1 MYRTILSIKDG
12 WFHQAEHAGS
22 SETSADADSLSPLI
36 RTKLSLPRICR
47 AVIPRTRLIE
57 RLNAGLSGK
66 VTLLSAPTGF
76 GKTTLLV
83 KWLETRDRPMAWLS
97 LDENDN
103 ELSVFVHYLTA
114 ALQTVFPDA
123 CQGTLGLLSAPTRP
137 PNTAD
142 CGSSLSGRLS
152 EVSTKCVLPFTEP
165 DHANSVDSV
174 SKEPDDRNKTLAS
187 RQAGREEKAQ
197 QFPPP
202 DHVATLFTND
212 LADLPEDIILVL
224 DNYHTIHNDVIHT
237 LLDLVIRYI
246 PPQVHLVLA
255 TRSDPPLPLAQWRA
269 QGQLNEFHG
278 ADLRFTRD
286 ETEAF
291 LARLLGD
298 ELPREVARTLEEQTE
313 GWIAML
319 RLAALSLRG
328 ASNRT
333 LLVEDLR
340 THPDRYVSSYLVEEI
355 LAQQAP
361 TIQELLLRM
370 SILDQFCPAL
380 CEAIISGD
388 DVHDNVQAYLDGL
401 QRANALIVPLD
412 DQHGWFRFHP
422 LFKRLLEQRLQE
434 RFSQEKIATLHRR
447 ASSWYA
453 TQGLTQEAIEHTLAA
468 GDLTEAAHLVE
479 VRLLRAIEQEQWAQM
494 ERWLHLLPEELIQG
508 RPGLLVARAWI
519 LEVRGLLEGVP
530 RLLTAAEQLIETS
543 RSSVT
548 DLDESQIK
556 VLRALI
562 ALSWSLIQHVRGQ
575 TQESLQSA
583 RSALQSVPSGREQS
597 TNLNGAARLLFAQ
610 ASIYLNAGKLQQ
622 VEQTSRHLLRL
633 AQDANLAMSQYWAH
647 WLLGYVHYEWNQLN
661 AAEYHFSAVVTNIQS
676 AHCWTVREAMYGLA
690 LVYQAQGLRT
700 EAKETTDDLLELLRG
715 QNNICDLLR
724 AYSFQAQL
732 ELLQDEVESAVQWV
746 EMVGEQWVLDPITS
760 FEVPPITKAWMLLA
774 RGDELDIAQ
783 GQKLL
788 ATLLRYV
795 ESIHNTRKTIQV
807 LALQALAYDLQDCV
821 TEALDALE
829 HAIALAYPG
838 GFIRTFANL
847 PPLVRLLQELRKR
860 RKARQMIDRKLDAYL
875 QRLLVAMSP
884 LNSPPVSKEDL
895 MRQEGLEPLTD
906 RELQILYL
914 LDKDLTN
921 KEIARRLVVTAGTV
935 KVHTNN
941 VYRKL
946 SVNNRRSAVALS
958 KALGLLTAD

>member
-1 MYRTILSIKDG
+1 VL
-12 WFHQAEHAGS
+12 
-22 SETSADADSLSPLI
+22 
-36 RTKLSLPRICR
+36 
-47 AVIPRTRLIE
+47 
-57 RLNAGLSGK
+57 
-66 VTLLSAPTGF
+66 
-76 GKTTLLV
+76 
-83 KWLETRDRPMAWLS
+83 
-97 LDENDN
+97 
-103 ELSVFVHYLTA
+103 HY
-114 ALQTVFPDA
+114 Q
-123 CQGTLGLLSAPTRP
+123 
-137 PNTAD
+137 
-142 CGSSLSGRLS
+142 
-152 EVSTKCVLPFTEP
+152 
-165 DHANSVDSV
+165 
-174 SKEPDDRNKTLAS
+174 
-187 RQAGREEKAQ
+187 
-197 QFPPP
+197 
-202 DHVATLFTND
+202 
-212 LADLPEDIILVL
+212 
-224 DNYHTIHNDVIHT
+224 
-237 LLDLVIRYI
+237 
-246 PPQVHLVLA
+246 
-255 TRSDPPLPLAQWRA
+255 
-269 QGQLNEFHG
+269 
-278 ADLRFTRD
+278 
-286 ETEAF
+286 
-291 LARLLGD
+291 
-298 ELPREVARTLEEQTE
+298 
-313 GWIAML
+313 
-319 RLAALSLRG
+319 ALSNQLTG
-328 ASNRT
+328 N
-333 LLVEDLR
+333 EDVA
-340 THPDRYVSSYLVEEI
+340 HF
-355 LAQQAP
+355 
-361 TIQELLLRM
+361 EL
-370 SILDQFCPAL
+370 
-380 CEAIISGD
+380 
-388 DVHDNVQAYLDGL
+388 N
-401 QRANALIVPLD
+401 NAL
-412 DQHGWFRFHP
+412 
-422 LFKRLLEQRLQE
+422 
-434 RFSQEKIATLHRR
+434 
-447 ASSWYA
+447 
-453 TQGLTQEAIEHTLAA
+453 
-468 GDLTEAAHLVE
+468 
-479 VRLLRAIEQEQWAQM
+479 
-494 ERWLHLLPEELIQG
+494 
-508 RPGLLVARAWI
+508 
-519 LEVRGLLEGVP
+519 
-530 RLLTAAEQLIETS
+530 
-543 RSSVT
+543 
-548 DLDESQIK
+548 
-556 VLRALI
+556 
-562 ALSWSLIQHVRGQ
+562 
-575 TQESLQSA
+575 
-583 RSALQSVPSGREQS
+583 REQS

-676 AHCWTVREAMYGLA
+676 AHRWTVREAMYGLA

-715 QNNICDLLR
+715 QNNFCDLLR

-860 RKARQMIDRKLDAYL
+860 RKARQTIDRKLDAYL

>member
-1 MYRTILSIKDG
+1 
-12 WFHQAEHAGS
+12 
-22 SETSADADSLSPLI
+22 
-36 RTKLSLPRICR
+36 
-47 AVIPRTRLIE
+47 VIPRTHLIE

-114 ALQTVFPDA
+114 ALQTIFPDA
-123 CQGTLGLLSAPTRP
+123 CQGTVDLLSAPTRP
-137 PNTAD
+137 ANAAD
-142 CGSSLSGRLS
+142 CGASLSGRLS
-152 EVSTKCVLPFTEP
+152 EASTKCVLPFTEP
-165 DHANSVDSV
+165 DRASSVDSV
-174 SKEPDDRNKTLAS
+174 SKESANWNKTLAS
-187 RQAGREEKAQ
+187 RQAGREEKTQ
-197 QFPPP
+197 QFPSP
-202 DHVATLFTND
+202 DHVAILFTND

-246 PPQVHLVLA
+246 PPQLHLVLA
-255 TRSDPPLPLAQWRA
+255 SRSDPPLPLAQWRA
-269 QGQLNEFHG
+269 QGQLNEFHA

-298 ELPREVARTLEEQTE
+298 ELPREVTRTLEEQTE
-313 GWIAML
+313 GWVAML

-361 TIQELLLRM
+361 ATQELLLRM

-380 CEAIISGD
+380 SEAIIGND
-388 DVHDNVQAYLDGL
+388 DVHDNVQAYLNWL
-401 QRANALIVPLD
+401 ERANAFIVPLD

-422 LFKRLLEQRLQE
+422 LFRRFLEQRLQE
-434 RFSQEKIATLHRR
+434 RFSQEKIAMLHRR

-479 VRLLRAIEQEQWAQM
+479 ARLLWAIQQEQWAQM
-494 ERWLHLLPEELIQG
+494 ERWLHLLPEDLIQG

-519 LEVRGLLEGVP
+519 LEVHGLLEGVP

-543 RSSVT
+543 GSSVT

-556 VLRALI
+556 LLRALI

-575 TQESLQSA
+575 TQASLQSA
-583 RSALQSVPSGREQS
+583 SSALQWVPPGEVFVANLVLHYQALSNQLTGNEDVAHFELNNALREQS

-661 AAEYHFSAVVTNIQS
+661 AAEYHFSAVVTNVQS
-676 AHCWTVREAMYGLA
+676 AHRWTVREAMYGLA

-715 QNNICDLLR
+715 QNNICDLLG

-746 EMVGEQWVLDPITS
+746 EMVGEQWVLDPMTS

-860 RKARQMIDRKLDAYL
+860 RKARQTIDRKLDAYL

-958 KALGLLTAD
+958 KALGILTAD

>member
-1 MYRTILSIKDG
+1 
-12 WFHQAEHAGS
+12 
-22 SETSADADSLSPLI
+22 
-36 RTKLSLPRICR
+36 
-47 AVIPRTRLIE
+47 
-57 RLNAGLSGK
+57 
-66 VTLLSAPTGF
+66 
-76 GKTTLLV
+76 
-83 KWLETRDRPMAWLS
+83 
-97 LDENDN
+97 
-103 ELSVFVHYLTA
+103 
-114 ALQTVFPDA
+114 
-123 CQGTLGLLSAPTRP
+123 
-137 PNTAD
+137 
-142 CGSSLSGRLS
+142 
-152 EVSTKCVLPFTEP
+152 
-165 DHANSVDSV
+165 V
-174 SKEPDDRNKTLAS
+174 SKEPADRNKALAS
-187 RQAGREEKAQ
+187 RQPEREVKSQ

-202 DHVATLFTND
+202 DHVATLLTND
-212 LADLPEDIILVL
+212 LADVPEDIILVL

-237 LLDLVIRYI
+237 FLDLVIRYI
-246 PPQVHLVLA
+246 PSQVHLVLA

-278 ADLRFTRD
+278 ADLCFTHD

-333 LLVEDLR
+333 MLVEDLR

-361 TIQELLLRM
+361 TTQELLLRM

-380 CEAIISGD
+380 CEATIGSDNAHD
-388 DVHDNVQAYLDGL
+388 DVQAYLDWL
-401 QRANALIVPLD
+401 ERANAFIAPLD

-422 LFKRLLEQRLQE
+422 LFKRLLDQRLQE
-434 RFSQEKIATLHRR
+434 RFSQEKIAALHRR

-453 TQGLTQEAIEHTLAA
+453 TQGLTQKAIEHTLAA

-479 VRLLRAIEQEQWAQM
+479 ARLLPAIEQEQWAQM

-543 RSSVT
+543 DSSATV
-548 DLDESQIK
+548 LDESQVK

-562 ALSWSLIQHVRGQ
+562 ALSWSLIQYVRGQ
-575 TQESLQSA
+575 TQTSLQSA
-583 RSALQSVPSGREQS
+583 RSALQWVPPGEVYVANLVLHYQALSNQLTGNEDAAHFELNNALREQS
-597 TNLNGAARLLFAQ
+597 TNLYGAARLLFAQ
-610 ASIYLNAGKLQQ
+610 ASIYLHAGKLQQ

-661 AAEYHFSAVVTNIQS
+661 AAEYHFSAVVTNVQS

-715 QNNICDLLR
+715 QNNICDLLG

-732 ELLQDEVESAVQWV
+732 ELLQDEVESAAQWV
-746 EMVGEQWVLDPITS
+746 EMVGEQWVLDPMTS
-760 FEVPPITKAWMLLA
+760 FEVPPITKARMLLA
-774 RGDELDIAQ
+774 RGDEPDIAQ

-807 LALQALAYDLQDCV
+807 LALQALAYDLQDCT

-860 RKARQMIDRKLDAYL
+860 RKARQTIDTKLDAYL

-884 LNSPPVSKEDL
+884 LNSPAASKEDL

-906 RELQILYL
+906 RELQILCL

-958 KALGLLTAD
+958 KALGILTAD